1 MRKIIYVHGLS
12 SSGDSRTAKSLA
24 GLLPEYRIIA
34 PDLPIDPQEALN
46 LLHRICSQE
55 NPDLVIGTSMGGM
68 FAQLLRDYKKI
79 LINPSFHVSE
89 SMRKIIGQQ
98 KFLNKR
104 KDGVQLYEITKELC
118 DAYKQIEKNQF
129 DNITIYD
136 KASTWA
142 LFGEKDNLVNGKE
155 EYLLYYNQY
164 QMFDGEHRLSQADI
178 ENVLMPLIK
187 SALLI

>member
-142 LFGEKDNLVNGKE
+142 LFGEKDNFVNGKE